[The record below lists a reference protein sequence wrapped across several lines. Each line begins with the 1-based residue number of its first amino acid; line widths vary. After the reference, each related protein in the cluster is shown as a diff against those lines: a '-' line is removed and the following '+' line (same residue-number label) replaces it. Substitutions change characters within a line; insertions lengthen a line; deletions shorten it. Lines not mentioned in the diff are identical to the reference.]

1 MVKVKTIGMIEK
13 NAKNEPTVKAHA
25 DLKNGTIFVISSG
38 VTAYPSEGTSGSHQT
53 KDLYIALNSGSGDE
67 RFTDFTIKKDD
78 FVILWPN
85 DAHKPQIQI
94 ESSEKVKKIVLKI
107 AV

>member
-38 VTAYPSEGTSGSHQT
+38 VTAYPSEGTSGKSSNQ
-53 KDLYIALNSGSGDE
+53 
-67 RFTDFTIKKDD
+67 RFI
-78 FVILWPN
+78 
-85 DAHKPQIQI
+85 H
-94 ESSEKVKKIVLKI
+94 SVKFRFGR
-107 AV
+107 